1 MYSKP
6 VGPSTV
12 RVFAASQWGVGQPY
26 ETGFAVKTVLGVSH
40 LVAIRARADC
50 TLTIKQASYSTAQ
63 TIELVAHEERALQ
76 ITEITAIASGSPGYL
91 EMIF

>member
-1 MYSKP
+1 MYSRP

-12 RVFAASQWGVGQPY
+12 RVFDGSTFNATYPS
-26 ETGFAVKTVLGVSH
+26 GFVVSTVLSKPY

-50 TLTIKQASYSTAQ
+50 TISIKQASYPTAQ
-63 TIELVAHEERALQ
+63 TIELVAHEERAL
-76 ITEITAIASGSPGYL
+76 EITSIVSIVSGTPGYL